1 MRARDG
7 RAGSVGRTRLR
18 GRCRGSR
25 KTVERTAAPHAQPSV
40 QPPTADRDRER
51 KLARLRR
58 HRNLGPRLYPM
69 IKPLGAISG
78 DRRQAPSPDVST
90 SLLPHDAALS
100 RRARRAAIL
109 GRIGLD
115 LSPRDQPDMA
125 CSRVGDR
132 HRRAGRGLHRRRSAW
147 ARTTVKLSRTTAT
160 LGGFPTFAGTR
171 SDDKVAP

>member
-1 MRARDG
+1 
-7 RAGSVGRTRLR
+7 
-18 GRCRGSR
+18 
-25 KTVERTAAPHAQPSV
+25 
-40 QPPTADRDRER
+40 
-51 KLARLRR
+51 
-58 HRNLGPRLYPM
+58 M

-132 HRRAGRGLHRRRSAW
+132 HRRAGRGLHRRRSALGKDNRQAPSDERQQQW
-147 ARTTVKLSRTTAT
+147 VVSGYWHRAAPTERRDEHLNPAGSLQASRVIAVVSGTTRTRN
-160 LGGFPTFAGTR
+160 R
-171 SDDKVAP
+171 C